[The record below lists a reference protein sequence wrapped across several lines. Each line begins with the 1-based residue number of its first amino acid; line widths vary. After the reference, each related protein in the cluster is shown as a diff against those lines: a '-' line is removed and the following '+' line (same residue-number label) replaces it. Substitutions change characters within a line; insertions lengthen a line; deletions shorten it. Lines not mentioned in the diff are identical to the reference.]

1 MTALTTYRRTAGI
14 VIIDLRRLISFYL
27 ARFIVW
33 RTLAS
38 ERKAARRNFKELKK
52 MQTAEDR
59 EYAVEPRI
67 GSLFWFFLR

>member
-1 MTALTTYRRTAGI
+1 MMALTTYRRTAGI

-38 ERKAARRNFKELKK
+38 ERKAARRNFKQLKK
-52 MQTAEDR
+52 MQTAGERDTQWSR
-59 EYAVEPRI
+59 A
-67 GSLFWFFLR
+67 